1 MTVAI
6 TRTKAEQGLSQTFEA
21 VAPRL
26 PGGPAVAAARR
37 SAIGAFAALGLPH
50 RRLEAWKYT
59 DLRSALK
66 VALPAAVADEGMLAT
81 LAQLEGALE
90 GLAGLDAYRL
100 VFIDGVYAHK
110 LSGTAAPDGLTFTPL
125 AARLHNGE
133 PELGN
138 ELLAGGEREAV
149 IALNTAFMSDG
160 AVIDV
165 AAGCALTKPVLLV
178 FLRTAAEARLI
189 TTRNHI
195 NIAAGA
201 RATLIE
207 AHLRLPAAADGQ
219 SNTLS
224 ELRLGEGAQ
233 LSHIKVTL
241 GGAGESHVS
250 TGLVRLGA
258 DANYRAFQLTA
269 ATGLVR
275 NGVGLTFDG
284 EGGAADVSGCF
295 LGRGSEHVDSTLV
308 IDHAVAGCESRE
320 LFKGV
325 LADRA
330 RGVFQGKVI
339 VRPDAQK
346 TDGKQMA
353 QVLMLSEDAEFDS
366 KPELEINADDVVC
379 GHGSTS
385 AEIDKD
391 LLFYF
396 RARGISAE
404 AARALLIESF
414 IGEAIDKVEEAVRP
428 ALMAMARDR
437 LAELTS

>member
-26 PGGPAVAAARR
+26 PGSPAVAASRR
-37 SAIGAFAALGLPH
+37 AAIGAFAALGLPH

-59 DLRSALK
+59 DLRSAIK
-66 VALPAAVADEGMLAT
+66 DVLPAAVADERPLPTAGE
-81 LAQLEGALE
+81 LETALE
-90 GLAGLDAYRL
+90 ALAGLDAHRL
-100 VFIDGVYAHK
+100 VFVDGVYAPE
-110 LSGTAAPDGLTFTPL
+110 LSQPIALAGLTFTPL
-125 AARLHNGE
+125 AARLGNGE
-133 PELGN
+133 AELGKQ
-138 ELLAGGEREAV
+138 LLATGQREAV

-160 AVIDV
+160 AVLDV
-165 AAGCALTKPVLLV
+165 APGQALGKPVLLV
-178 FLRTAAEARLI
+178 FLRTGDKARLI
-189 TTRNHI
+189 TTRNHVTI
-195 NIAAGA
+195 GAGA
-201 RATLIE
+201 RASLIE
-207 AHLRLPAAADGQ
+207 AHLKLPAAAAGQ

-224 ELRLGEGAQ
+224 ELRLAESAQ

-241 GGAGESHVS
+241 AGEGESHIS
-250 TGLVRLGA
+250 TGLPRLGA
-258 DANYRAFQLTA
+258 GASYRAFQLTA

-275 NGVGLTFDG
+275 NGLGLTFDG
-284 EGGAADVSGCF
+284 QAGKADVSGCF
-295 LGRGSEHVDSTLV
+295 LGRGSEHIDSTLL

-325 LADRA
+325 LADKA

-385 AEIDKD
+385 AEIDED

-396 RARGISAE
+396 RARGIAAE
-404 AARALLIESF
+404 EARALLIESF
-414 IGEAIDKVEEAVRP
+414 IGEAIDKVEEPVRP
-428 ALMAMARDR
+428 ALMAMVRRR
-437 LAELTS
+437 LAQLTS

>member
-6 TRTKAEQGLSQTFEA
+6 TRTKAEQGLSQTFET

-26 PGGPAVAAARR
+26 PGGPTVAAARR

-66 VALPAAVADEGMLAT
+66 EALPAAVADERPLPTPAE
-81 LAQLEGALE
+81 LDAALE
-90 GLAGLDAYRL
+90 ALAGLDAHRL
-100 VFIDGVYAHK
+100 VFVDGVYAPE
-110 LSGTAAPDGLTFTPL
+110 LSQPAALAGLTFTPL
-125 AARLHNGE
+125 AARLRNGE
-133 PELGN
+133 AELSKQ
-138 ELLAGGEREAV
+138 LLATGQREAV

-165 AAGCALTKPVLLV
+165 APGHALGKPVLLV
-178 FLRTAAEARLI
+178 FLRTGGKARLI
-189 TTRNHI
+189 TTRNHV
-195 NIAAGA
+195 NVGA
-201 RATLIE
+201 DADVTLIE
-207 AHLRLPAAADGQ
+207 AHLRLPAAAAGQ

-224 ELRLGEGAQ
+224 ELRLGKNAK

-241 GGAGESHVS
+241 AGEGESHVS
-250 TGLVRLGA
+250 TGLPTLGA
-258 DANYRAFQLTA
+258 GASYRAFQLTA
-269 ATGLVR
+269 STGLVR
-275 NGVGLTFDG
+275 NGLGLTFDG
-284 EGGAADVSGCF
+284 QGGKADVSGCF
-295 LGRGSEHVDSTLV
+295 LGRGSEHIDSTLL

-325 LADRA
+325 LADKA

-339 VRPDAQK
+339 VRPQAQK

-396 RARGISAE
+396 RTRGIAAE
-404 AARALLIESF
+404 EARALLIESF
-414 IGEAIDKVEEAVRP
+414 IGEAIDKVEEPVRP

-437 LAELTS
+437 LAQLTS

>member
-66 VALPAAVADEGMLAT
+66 VALPAAVADERSLAT
-81 LAQLEGALE
+81 PAQLETALE
-90 GLAGLDAYRL
+90 GLARLDAYRL
-100 VFIDGVYAHK
+100 VFVDGVYAPE
-110 LSGTAAPDGLTFTPL
+110 LSQAAALGGLTFTPL
-125 AARLHNGE
+125 AARLLNGE
-133 PELGN
+133 AELGN
-138 ELLAGGEREAV
+138 ELLAGSQREAV

-165 AAGCALTKPVLLV
+165 AAGRALTKPVLLV
-178 FLRTAAEARLI
+178 FLRTAGEAHLI

-195 NIAAGA
+195 NIGAGA

-207 AHLRLPAAADGQ
+207 AHLRLPAAAAGQ
-219 SNTLS
+219 SNALS

-241 GGAGESHVS
+241 GGEGESHVS
-250 TGLVRLGA
+250 TGLARLGA
-258 DANYRAFQLTA
+258 GASYRAFQLTA

-295 LGRGSEHVDSTLV
+295 LGRGSEHIDSTLV

-325 LADRA
+325 LTDKA

-396 RARGISAE
+396 RARGIAAE
-404 AARALLIESF
+404 EARALLIESF

-437 LAELTS
+437 LAALTS